1 MQHRLVQLVLQGMTG
16 VYLVTYTFGYEMW
29 KFTVPYMNLTAA
41 EAFEIL
47 VYGMLHSGFVYSR
60 CTWHHETFLVQI
72 TLTLNINN
80 HIRGFRSRKVFGKQR
95 LSLNLEYVL
104 FMRQELYNF
113 NIAFFGFSDVGII
126 GRNDKLIFT
135 QQYYSGIGLGIRLHN
150 ENLVFKTFQLR
161 LAFYPFHPSD
171 VSFVG
176 FILDEQSKRRFYN
189 FEPVAPLPIRFE

>member
-80 HIRGFRSRKVFGKQR
+80 EV
-95 LSLNLEYVL
+95 VL
-104 FMRQELYNF
+104 YDL
-113 NIAFFGFSDVGII
+113 
-126 GRNDKLIFT
+126 
-135 QQYYSGIGLGIRLHN
+135 
-150 ENLVFKTFQLR
+150 
-161 LAFYPFHPSD
+161 
-171 VSFVG
+171 
-176 FILDEQSKRRFYN
+176 
-189 FEPVAPLPIRFE
+189 